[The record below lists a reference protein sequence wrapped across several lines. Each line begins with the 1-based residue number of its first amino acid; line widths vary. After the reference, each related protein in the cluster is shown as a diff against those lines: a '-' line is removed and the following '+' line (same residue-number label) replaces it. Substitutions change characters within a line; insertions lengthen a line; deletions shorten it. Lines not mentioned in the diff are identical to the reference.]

1 MALRGEEARSAG
13 KRNGLQAKG
22 KMGQLDD
29 PAVQDGVL
37 MEPGARSAAGPV
49 PLVVDLDGTLI
60 RSDLLVETFFHAVG
74 ADPRNAWRLFPA
86 LLRGKAEF
94 KAAIAD
100 AASIDASTLPF
111 EDAVLDY
118 IRRESALGR
127 PVYLASAS
135 HADHVRAI
143 AEHLGIFAGWLAS
156 DGVVNLAGHAK
167 AARLVEMFGQG
178 GFDYIGNSKADLPVW
193 AVARRCIAI
202 NVDGGVR
209 RQIASR
215 HRDAEHLSPA
225 PRSWKRWHK
234 MLRVHQY
241 AKNGL
246 VFVPLLTS
254 HTINPGLILLAL
266 AAFVAFS
273 FCASSVYIIND
284 LVDLKS
290 DRAHPRKR
298 LRPLAAGLVSPFAAI
313 AIAGLLL
320 ASAFAIALAVGLPFT
335 AVLMGYFLLTCAYSF
350 SLKRKM
356 LVDAIVLAM
365 LYSIRVIGGS
375 AAVGIW
381 MSEWLL
387 GFSMFIFTSLAL
399 VKRYTEL
406 SVRLDASLPDP
417 SNRNYRVADLPIV
430 ATLAA
435 AAGFNAVTVFA
446 LYVSSD
452 SVRQLYRHPTLLW
465 LICPILMYW
474 IARVLML
481 AHRRLMDDDPIAFA
495 LRDWRSCVCLVGIVT
510 IMLAAS

>member
-1 MALRGEEARSAG
+1 MRGGFANSPVRCDGPVRANGRVGRVDHGAG
-13 KRNGLQAKG
+13 QGAGLATP
-22 KMGQLDD
+22 
-29 PAVQDGVL
+29 PA
-37 MEPGARSAAGPV
+37 EGAAAPV

-74 ADPRNAWRLFPA
+74 DDPRNALRLLPA
-86 LLRGKAEF
+86 MLRGKAAF

-100 AASIDASTLPF
+100 AASIDAATLPF
-111 EDAVLDY
+111 EEAVLDY
-118 IRRESALGR
+118 IRRESAFGR

-143 AEHLGIFAGWLAS
+143 ADHLGIFAGWIAS
-156 DGVVNLAGHAK
+156 DGIVNLAGSAK
-167 AARLVEMFGQG
+167 AAKLVDMFGQG

-193 AVARRCIAI
+193 AAARRCIAI
-202 NVDGGVR
+202 NVDR
-209 RQIASR
+209 RTRGRIAAR
-215 HRDAEHLSPA
+215 HPDAQHLAPA
-225 PRSWKRWHK
+225 PPSWKRWHK

-313 AIAGLLL
+313 AIAALLL
-320 ASAFAIALAVGLPFT
+320 VSAFAIALAVGLNFT
-335 AVLMGYFLLTCAYSF
+335 AVLLGYFLLTCAYSF

-387 GFSMFIFTSLAL
+387 GFSMFVFTSLAL

-435 AAGFNAVTVFA
+435 ASGFNAVTVFA

-465 LICPILMYW
+465 MICPILMYW

-481 AHRRLMDDDPIAFA
+481 AHRRMMDDDPIAFA
-495 LRDWRSCVCLVGIVT
+495 LRDWRSCVCLCGIIA